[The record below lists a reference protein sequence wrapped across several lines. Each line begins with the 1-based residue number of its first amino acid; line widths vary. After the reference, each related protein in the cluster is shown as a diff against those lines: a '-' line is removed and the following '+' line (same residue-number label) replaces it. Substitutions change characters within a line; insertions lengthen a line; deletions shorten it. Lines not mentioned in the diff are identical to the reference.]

1 MSNRIPLD
9 LIEVESPCSKDW
21 NRMRGSDE
29 KRFCDHCNRDVY
41 DLGAMSEADV
51 QNLLCQQAGKLC
63 VRFTRLSS
71 GKVQTLDYSRTG
83 RKGPGWRFLTLIGA
97 LAAVII
103 GYVLGCTR
111 FSPFQPPVTMGK
123 MMVPVIPTPGTPAGP
138 STQPSP
144 CQTPPDVLE

>member
-51 QNLLCQQAGKLC
+51 QNLLCRQAGKLC

-71 GKVQTLDYSRTG
+71 GKIQTLDYSTGG
-83 RKGPGWRFLTLIGA
+83 RKSLGWRFWTLIGA
-97 LAAVII
+97 VAAVI
-103 GYVLGCTR
+103 GTFGVANSRSWLFRTTVQGR
-111 FSPFQPPVTMGK
+111 
-123 MMVPVIPTPGTPAGP
+123 MMVPVTPPPGTPAGP
-138 STQPSP
+138 STQPTS
-144 CQTPPDVLE
+144 CQTPQDVLE

>member
-1 MSNRIPLD
+1 MSNRIPLE
-9 LIEVESPCSKDW
+9 LIEVETPCSRDW
-21 NRMRGSDE
+21 NRMRGSDA

-71 GKVQTLDYSRTG
+71 GKIQTLDYATGG
-83 RKGPGWRFLTLIGA
+83 RKRLGWRFWTLIGA
-97 LAAVII
+97 IAAVI
-103 GYVLGCTR
+103 GACVPTTSR
-111 FSPFQPPVTMGK
+111 VTMGK
-123 MMVPVIPTPGTPAGP
+123 MMVPVPPTPGTPAGP

-144 CQTPPDVLE
+144 CQTPSDLLE

>member
-1 MSNRIPLD
+1 MSNLISLD
-9 LIEVESPCSKDW
+9 LIEVETPCSKDW

-71 GKVQTLDYSRTG
+71 GKIQTLDYSTGG
-83 RKGPGWRFLTLIGA
+83 RKSPGWRFLTLVGAVGA
-97 LAAVII
+97 LIV
-103 GYVLGCTR
+103 GFVLGCTR
-111 FSPFQPPVTMGK
+111 FSPFQPRVTMGR
-123 MMVPVIPTPGTPAGP
+123 MMVPVTPPTGTPAGS

-144 CQTPPDVLE
+144 CQTP